1 MYFGNHCIC
10 KAQYMEIFHKFT
22 SHVIKKTIIFATI
35 LVAVLSPASLLQS
48 NENNSALKNIIFN
61 RFLFSKRIKQI
72 FHKLDSTVGFN
83 MTAKFSIQQ
92 FERFKQLCL
101 QLHLPLYRMRPNIET
116 SLTDTQSKCCK
127 LSCWNERGVKGVCQ
141 GGCCSHPNHFNVMYL
156 NA

>member
-1 MYFGNHCIC
+1 MQSSIYGNIPQIYL
-10 KAQYMEIFHKFT
+10 ARY
-22 SHVIKKTIIFATI
+22 KKTIIFATI
-35 LVAVLSPASLLQS
+35 LVAVLSPASLPQS

-61 RFLFSKRIKQI
+61 RFLFSKRIKQLPPRSRKI
-72 FHKLDSTVGFN
+72 FHKTDLKIQNNTTTSVGFN

-127 LSCWNERGVKGVCQ
+127 LSC
-141 GGCCSHPNHFNVMYL
+141 
-156 NA
+156 